1 MLAFGLVSSLHCV
14 TMCGPLIAVASAPV
28 RVGSSASG
36 SGLGALSIW
45 QLSYQLGRGITYV
58 ALGLLMGFVGQLLS
72 ALIPA
77 RSFGGGIQ
85 TVVGILFI
93 LLALFAMLRGKA
105 VSAPQDDSFL
115 GKLLRRFVTSG
126 RARGMFVLGLLTGFL
141 PCGVLYA
148 AFARALAA
156 DSALNGGALM
166 FAFWLG
172 SAPLLVLV
180 GLLSGSLL
188 RVIGRYA
195 NVLVAAVM
203 VVTGSWL
210 VAKGIA
216 NLRSPAPLGAHSGE
230 MHHGG

>member
-1 MLAFGLVSSLHCV
+1 M
-14 TMCGPLIAVASAPV
+14 
-28 RVGSSASG
+28 
-36 SGLGALSIW
+36 
-45 QLSYQLGRGITYV
+45 
-58 ALGLLMGFVGQLLS
+58 
-72 ALIPA
+72 
-77 RSFGGGIQ
+77 
-85 TVVGILFI
+85 
-93 LLALFAMLRGKA
+93 
-105 VSAPQDDSFL
+105 
-115 GKLLRRFVTSG
+115 
-126 RARGMFVLGLLTGFL
+126 
-141 PCGVLYA
+141 LYA

-172 SAPLLVLV
+172 SAPLLVVV

-216 NLRSPAPLGAHSGE
+216 NLRSPAPLGVHSGE